1 MQIQE
6 RCGEPSACGRQTGK
20 SKMPIVRRSRIDDE
34 TLNKSVDLAKKRQ
47 RTEAEI
53 DAMAAE
59 DGDALTD
66 AELDEAVLVY
76 PPPTAEQIRALLAR
90 LGLSQSQFA
99 LRFGFTIDTVQQYEQ
114 GRRTPS
120 GPAAT
125 LLRVIA
131 GDPEAVA
138 RALHPGRQKAL

>member
-1 MQIQE
+1 
-6 RCGEPSACGRQTGK
+6 
-20 SKMPIVRRSRIDDE
+20 
-34 TLNKSVDLAKKRQ
+34 
-47 RTEAEI
+47 
-53 DAMAAE
+53 MAAE
-59 DGDALTD
+59 DGDAWTD
-66 AELDEAVLVY
+66 AELGEAVLVY

-131 GDPEAVA
+131 GDSEAVA